1 MYNFYSFVILKLL
14 YNDVKQRK
22 RIKLHKELI
31 LCYTF
36 IEISGKKGKLY
47 MEIFNN
53 DDYKF
58 ISNFVEQKIP
68 VLKESKN
75 FEKDYLRLNDAI
87 EELERTLTEEQ
98 KRQLDEIIQLFYK
111 TEEYYFAFSYTLG
124 MKYGEELKRL

>member
-31 LCYTF
+31 LGYTF